1 MNNWGMW
8 QFVIYAVIIFGG
20 AIVKWIGTRL
30 KEQNDRKKLEESVMS
45 SREESLRTGR
55 ASSAG
60 RSSQPEPVSVTL
72 SSPSDPQS
80 RLRELAMQRQEQ
92 LRKLREREQLAGAGG
107 SVSVPAPA
115 TLSRPVP
122 SGQLWPGGP
131 PVTAR
136 PGSPSRGPSRSPN
149 PRPSPMAP
157 RPVAMPMSP
166 PRPSKREVDGQ
177 RERASEAR
185 KRQQQQ
191 AQVRKNQS
199 ESERERAVGEQNRRT
214 AAARIAGAGATEER
228 FEADP
233 TAREARW
240 GAKRENASLFE
251 WTPSGLRDAFV
262 LSEVIG
268 PPVAMRE

>member
-1 MNNWGMW
+1 MNNLGLW
-8 QFVIYAVIIFGG
+8 QYVIYAVIIFGG

-30 KEQNDRKKLEESVMS
+30 KEQNERKKLDESVMS

-55 ASSAG
+55 TVSAG
-60 RSSQPEPVSVTL
+60 GSNQSEPVSATL
-72 SSPSDPQS
+72 SSPSDPQA

-92 LRKLREREQLAGAGG
+92 LRKLRERGQLAGAGG
-107 SVSVPAPA
+107 SVAVPAPA
-115 TLSRPVP
+115 MSRPAP

-131 PVTAR
+131 PVTGR
-136 PGSPSRGPSRSPN
+136 PASPSASPGPSRIPN
-149 PRPSPMAP
+149 PSPMAP

-177 RERASEAR
+177 RERAAEAR

-191 AQVRKNQS
+191 ALVRKNQS
-199 ESERERAVGEQNRRT
+199 ESERERAIGDQNRRT
-214 AAARIAGAGATEER
+214 AAARIAGTGATEER
-228 FEADP
+228 FESDP

-240 GAKRENASLFE
+240 GVKRENATSAG
-251 WTPSGLRDAFV
+251 WTTSRLRDAFV